1 MNHYQRLQAILH
13 HAAPLAIAFSGGVD
27 STLLLKVAHDT
38 LGNNCA
44 AITID
49 APYHFRQE
57 QEEARSFTQQQT
69 LQRLIIPFDP
79 ATVPNLLNNPPDRCY
94 LCKRALLQLCQ
105 KALTTHHLFQDNRHW
120 TLADGS
126 TLDDQTAYRPGSRAV
141 TELRVRSPLAEAGFT
156 KQDIRTLSK
165 ELGLASWDKPA
176 QSCLLTRFPH
186 ATLITAERLQQVEW
200 AEAEIKKLGFRV
212 VRVRSVGTMAMLEFE
227 KGELAQAILP
237 TMLVQL
243 ETICTKAGF
252 SEMVIDPAGYR
263 SGSMDQN

>member
-1 MNHYQRLQAILH
+1 LNHYQRLQDIINH
-13 HAAPLAIAFSGGVD
+13 SAPLAIAFSGGVD

-38 LGNNCA
+38 LGSNCV
-44 AITID
+44 AITVD

-57 QEEARSFTQQQT
+57 LEEARSFTQQQAM
-69 LQRLIIPFDP
+69 QHLIITFDP
-79 ATVPNLLNNPPDRCY
+79 ATAPNLLHNPPDRCY

-105 KALTTHHLFQDNRHW
+105 NALTRHHLFQGSGHW

-126 TLDDQTAYRPGSRAV
+126 TVDDQAAHRPGSKALA
-141 TELRVRSPLAEAGFT
+141 ELGVVSPLAEAGFT
-156 KQDIRTLSK
+156 KQDIRLLSK
-165 ELGLASWDKPA
+165 QLNLPTWDKPA
-176 QSCLLTRFPH
+176 QSCLMTRFPH

-200 AEAEIKKLGFRV
+200 AETEIKKLGFRL
-212 VRVRSVGTMAMLEFE
+212 VRVRNIGTAARLELE
-227 KGELAQAILP
+227 KGEMAKAMLP

-263 SGSMDQN
+263 CGSMDQN